1 VQCKVYAAIFYD
13 QRCFGIGMCIRDKAE
28 AMGLKEAIIWLGEI
42 ELSKVSIELD
52 CKLVVDDIGDRSVN
66 KSEFDN
72 LLSIYRSLLNQCPNI
87 KISFIRRQANYVSHC
102 LARASQYNASHQIFE
117 LVPSCISHIVR
128 NKMI

>member
-1 VQCKVYAAIFYD
+1 MDSNWKAPAEGYVQCKVYAAIFYG

-72 LLSIYRSLLNQCPNI
+72 LLSIYRSLLNQ
-87 KISFIRRQANYVSHC
+87 
-102 LARASQYNASHQIFE
+102 
-117 LVPSCISHIVR
+117 
-128 NKMI
+128 